1 MTNIS
6 LYKINKYR
14 NKLQSVHYD
23 HPRYQL
29 YLDKYIYYLE
39 GGGPNDPPVSQQVS
53 QQVPE
58 PAPGAKPK
66 GIFGRAASYAKTSV
80 GNVVTTVSTAVSKAY
95 EAKKE
100 KLKSAYDKKK
110 QQFKDNLKKITP
122 GVAMKDYV
130 KNTYRTIKTD
140 SDELFKN
147 VSVNSPEF
155 ATLKLENN
163 KLNIDLNK
171 DFLGTIFTQLVTT
184 QVQKIPMLNNLK
196 AEYAKALESIEKIK
210 KIPGQIEQYG
220 ETINGTLQSAN
231 ILLSGVANMSDPKN
245 IKLFETELN
254 KIIAIS
260 NPSSA
265 KQLSPRQSGTRGNS
279 SVNKSLNQMVK
290 GAKGLASTQ
299 IATEFARQVP
309 GGREMQVAAQLLPT
323 KFITSLAT
331 TALQNPGLVT
341 GFNPYLR

>member
-14 NKLQSVHYD
+14 NKLQSVHYE

-39 GGGPNDPPVSQQVS
+39 GGGPNDPPGSEQT
-53 QQVPE
+53 
-58 PAPGAKPK
+58 PGAEPK
-66 GIFGRAASYAKTSV
+66 KSVLSRVASYTKKSV
-80 GNVVTTVSTAVSKAY
+80 GNVATAVSTAVSKAY
-95 EAKKE
+95 LAKKE
-100 KLKSAYDKKK
+100 KLKSAYVAKKEK
-110 QQFKDNLKKITP
+110 LKGAIKNLNP
-122 GVAMKDYV
+122 GPAMKKAVEDA
-130 KNTYRTIKTD
+130 YRTIKTE
-140 SDELFKN
+140 SDELFSN

-171 DFLGTIFTQLVTT
+171 DFLGTIFTQLVIT
-184 QVQKIPMLNNLK
+184 QAQKIPVFNTLK

-231 ILLSGVANMSDPKN
+231 LLLSGVANMSDPKN

-265 KQLSPRQSGTRGNS
+265 KQPSPRQSGTRGNS

-309 GGREMQVAAQLLPT
+309 GGREMQLAAQILPT
-323 KFITSLAT
+323 SLLTSFAK
-331 TALQNPGLVT
+331 TALQNPGIVS
-341 GFNPYLR
+341 GFNPSFR